1 VGVVFVGKK
10 PGDPV
15 VAIEIFYYNHFFF
28 KKKKREVAMMRFGLF
43 EY

>member
-28 KKKKREVAMMRFGLF
+28 KKKKEGSCDDAFWF
-43 EY
+43 I